1 MLTYIYDW
9 IENIAFYLVIVV
21 AALHMVP
28 GESYKKYIRF
38 FVGMILILM
47 LVGPILKLWGM
58 SEFPKEE
65 YERRLQ
71 EIEEQMDTHP
81 FIGNSNG
88 GNSNSNESE

>member
-1 MLTYIYDW
+1 MLAYMYEW

-21 AALHMVP
+21 AVLHMVP
-28 GESYKKYIRF
+28 GENYKRYIRF

-47 LVGPILKLWGM
+47 LAGPILKLWGM

-81 FIGNSNG
+81 LIGDSAGSNGNSN
-88 GNSNSNESE
+88 EFE